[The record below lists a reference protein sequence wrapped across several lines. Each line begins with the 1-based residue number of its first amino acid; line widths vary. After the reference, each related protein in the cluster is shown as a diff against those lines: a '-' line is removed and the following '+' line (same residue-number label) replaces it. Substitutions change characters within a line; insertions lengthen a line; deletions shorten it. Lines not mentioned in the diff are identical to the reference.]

1 MNEYECKH
9 IVYML
14 EGEIYNGFTLIEDAT
29 HVTFYSEDSVNK
41 VEVVNGN
48 FKWEAPADGKYTLFI
63 SSGLKEQTEYKTQC
77 DEILLSRGMTHNG
90 GHYKFK
96 NIEDFMEL
104 YHQKV
109 KEIKED
115 NKQ

>member
-1 MNEYECKH
+1 MNAYERKH

-14 EGEIYNGFTLIEDAT
+14 EGELYNGFTLIEDAT
-29 HVTFYSEDSVNK
+29 HVTFYSECSVNK

-48 FKWEAPADGKYTLFI
+48 FKWKAPADGKYTLFI
-63 SSGLKEQTEYKTQC
+63 SSELKEQNEYKTQC
-77 DEILLSRGMTHNG
+77 DEILLSRGMTSHNG
-90 GHYKFK
+90 SHYKFTTL
-96 NIEDFMEL
+96 EDFMEL

-115 NKQ
+115 

>member
-1 MNEYECKH
+1 
-9 IVYML
+9 ML
-14 EGEIYNGFTLIEDAT
+14 EGALYNGFTLIEDAT
-29 HVTFYSEDSVNK
+29 HVTFYQGDNEYTVD
-41 VEVVNGN
+41 VVKGN
-48 FKWEAPADGKYTLFI
+48 FKWKAPADGKYTLFI
-63 SSGLKEQTEYKTQC
+63 YSGQSEYKTQC
-77 DEILLSRGMTHNG
+77 DEILLSRGVTHNG

-104 YHQKV
+104 YHKKV